1 MSQLKYFVPATG
13 SPFTPTA
20 VSGTTITVSSTA
32 NLTTGMY
39 VENATYG
46 INTTISSITNSTQ
59 FVVASSAGITTSTPL
74 NIGSW
79 VTAVVG
85 QQGYQGYQ
93 GSAAT
98 VNVGTTS
105 TVSYATGASVTNSG
119 SQSTAVFNFSVPQ
132 GPQGYQGQAVT
143 GPQGPQGYQGI
154 GYYGVT
160 SITQNTLST
169 GTYSLTWA
177 VSNSG
182 AFAVGQRVRAAL
194 TSLPTTWASGTITAL
209 TANSSITVLIDTTN
223 GTATTAGPWTFS
235 TDGLPGPQGVTGSQ
249 GFQGYGYIFVPTNS
263 FAPQLGSFNFSNSTV
278 GSYSITAY
286 QTGGRV
292 RLVATSSTSVY
303 VEGINTGPTGG
314 FGNNTN
320 VTIDTIGNNAYGT
333 GVSTTITATTLV
345 QSAYT
350 WPTNIWVGAVV
361 TVGTTTATVTSNNAT
376 TLTFTGNW
384 SSTTPANVSSYSISF
399 SSWSMSVAG
408 NVGLQGP
415 QGTAGSGNMSTT
427 TYDPA
432 AIAQQIVGTTAAQTV
447 TNKRITKRILSLSAN
462 SATPTIN
469 TDSYDVVHITAQT
482 AAITSFTTNLT
493 GTPVDGDTLRISVTG
508 TTGIPLTW
516 GTKFEPSTATLPTTT
531 TSTTR
536 LDVGFFW
543 NTETSKWRC
552 VAVA

>member
-20 VSGTTITVSSTA
+20 VLGTTITVSSTA

-46 INTTISSITNSTQ
+46 VNTTISSITNSTQ

-79 VTAVVG
+79 VTAAVG

-119 SQSTAVFNFSVPQ
+119 SQSAAVFNFSLPQ
-132 GPQGYQGQAVT
+132 GPQGYQGYQGNQGAQSSV
-143 GPQGPQGYQGI
+143 QGPQGYQGYQ
-154 GYYGVT
+154 GYQG
-160 SITQNTLST
+160 
-169 GTYSLTWA
+169 
-177 VSNSG
+177 NSG
-182 AFAVGQRVRAAL
+182 
-194 TSLPTTWASGTITAL
+194 S
-209 TANSSITVLIDTTN
+209 
-223 GTATTAGPWTFS
+223 
-235 TDGLPGPQGVTGSQ
+235 
-249 GFQGYGYIFVPTNS
+249 QGYGYIFVPTNS
-263 FAPQLGSFNFSNSTV
+263 FAPQLGSFTFSNSTTA
-278 GSYSITAY
+278 SYSITAY
-286 QTGGRV
+286 QPGGRV
-292 RLVATSSTSVY
+292 RLVAASSTSVY
-303 VEGINTGPTGG
+303 VEGTNTGPTGG

-333 GVSTTITATTLV
+333 GVSTTITSTTLV
-345 QSAYT
+345 QSTYT

-361 TVGTTTATVTSNNAT
+361 TVGTTTATVTSNTAT
-376 TLTFTGNW
+376 TLTFTGGW

-399 SSWSMSVAG
+399 SLWTMGVAG
-408 NVGLQGP
+408 SVGPQGP

-447 TNKRITKRILSLSAN
+447 TNKRITKRILALSAN

-516 GTKFEPSTATLPTTT
+516 GTKFESSTATLPTTT

-536 LDVGFFW
+536 LDIGFFW